1 MHPPSNHK
9 STAISSLDVFQIQLF
24 GQHPTWAQVSERKKK
39 LSGTT
44 AFSMYYSLRT
54 STSYLFNSLATSCVR
69 EHNSVFLSW
78 QFFGQISPL
87 HPLHSCPPT
96 WSTSHWSK
104 VPLHPTRQK
113 WIDW

>member
-1 MHPPSNHK
+1 LMSFKFN
-9 STAISSLDVFQIQLF
+9 SLANIQHELR
-24 GQHPTWAQVSERKKK
+24 WVREKE

-54 STSYLFNSLATSCVR
+54 LTSQLFNSLATSCVR

-87 HPLHSCPPT
+87 HPLHSCPST
-96 WSTSHWSK
+96 WSTSHWRK